1 MIGDV
6 VGLGKTITATA
17 LAKIFEDDF
26 GLETLIICPKNLTA
40 NMILRHVRAAKNTR
54 GSNMQNLYNVVEGEV
69 EAAEFIVQEGS
80 SVVGTPLSGLKLKKD
95 VLVASIVRNDKVILP
110 RGNDCILAGDSVI
123 LVTKDVSLLDIE
135 DALA

>member
-1 MIGDV
+1 
-6 VGLGKTITATA
+6 
-17 LAKIFEDDF
+17 
-26 GLETLIICPKNLTA
+26 
-40 NMILRHVRAAKNTR
+40 
-54 GSNMQNLYNVVEGEV
+54 MQNLYNVVEGEV